1 MEPTETTVITATAEP
16 MATAETTATKARR
29 SIDPRWGVVLVAVLA
44 LATAFWP
51 HAKSGA
57 EPAAIEGGF
66 VLDGG
71 GRPIP
76 LARELK
82 PVTLVHF
89 WATWCPPCMD
99 ELPKLVAF
107 ADGISD
113 DRFGLVLVAVADQPD
128 TAKKFLGSERFPL
141 LFDPSWEV
149 AHRFATEKLPE
160 THLLV
165 KGEVVES
172 FIGASDWTAGDLQ
185 KRVLRYLSGRT

>member
-1 MEPTETTVITATAEP
+1 MGTMGTIETAVTTET
-16 MATAETTATKARR
+16 KASRA
-29 SIDPRWGVVLVAVLA
+29 IDPRWGVLLVALLG

-51 HAKSGA
+51 RAKSGA
-57 EPAAIEGGF
+57 APPDIEGGF

-82 PVTLVHF
+82 QVTLVHF

-99 ELPKLVAF
+99 ELPKLVNF
-107 ADGISD
+107 AGGIAD
-113 DRFGLVLVAVADQPD
+113 DRFGLVLVAVADQPE

-165 KGEVVES
+165 KGKVVES
-172 FIGASDWTAGDLQ
+172 FIGASDWTASDLQ
-185 KRVLRYLSGRT
+185 KRVLRYLTGRT